1 MKVTLKKT
9 IILRNVETYETV
21 VEVPDHLSDED
32 DNSIIEYI
40 QKDSDLE
47 DLDWGD
53 TIRVKEVIDD
63 VIFEVECTENPD
75 S

>member
-9 IILRNVETYETV
+9 IILRNVETYEAV

>member
-9 IILRNVETYETV
+9 LVYKNIETYEAV
-21 VEVPDHLSDED
+21 VEVPDHLSNED
-32 DNSIIEYI
+32 DESIMEYI
-40 QKDSDLE
+40 KKDSDLE

-53 TIRVKEVIDD
+53 TIRVKEVLDD
-63 VIFEVECTENPD
+63 VVFEVECTEDPD